1 MVGTQKGWSDIV
13 IQAETMGMSWTHHAA
28 GLNLKRGNAYEEKW
42 TEKKKNKQQQLLKKY
57 QQDIPMGFPSKDKE
71 KKAPHPQSIHF
82 CSFSISGRM
91 RANTKLQF
99 GLEWR
104 AKGDDLKLNFWVS
117 DRMTESGCLM
127 LGCAGGRLSDRIS
140 KLFPQ
145 HVENANTS
153 WGQSWALLG
162 DYRSR
167 CLLPRPS
174 CGLSTSRF
182 STLCDPCVGSC
193 GSWGSELRHC
203 FLQETHGPKWFAGES
218 LWVISHTPSILT
230 F

>member
-1 MVGTQKGWSDIV
+1 MVGTQKGWERHSDPGKRPWACPGLTML
-13 IQAETMGMSWTHHAA
+13 QAE
-28 GLNLKRGNAYEEKW
+28 LERGSTYEEKW
-42 TEKKKNKQQQLLKKY
+42 TKKINNNNSLKKY

-71 KKAPHPQSIHF
+71 KKESSPTPQSIHF

-104 AKGDDLKLNFWVS
+104 AKGRMTWKLNFWVS
-117 DRMTESGCLM
+117 DRMTESRCLM
-127 LGCAGGRLSDRIS
+127 LGCAGGRLLSDRIS

-162 DYRSR
+162 ATDLGV
-167 CLLPRPS
+167 CFPDLP
-174 CGLSTSRF
+174 
-182 STLCDPCVGSC
+182 
-193 GSWGSELRHC
+193 
-203 FLQETHGPKWFAGES
+203 AA
-218 LWVISHTPSILT
+218 
-230 F
+230 